1 MLLTTG
7 YAPEQEL
14 LDDTLSILRKPYR
27 LGSLSEELRL
37 SAAPRGNSGNP
48 KGSIGAVAPF
58 A

>member
-1 MLLTTG
+1 VLLTTG

-27 LGSLSEELRL
+27 LGSLSEALRL
-37 SAAPRGNSGNP
+37 SAAPRGNP